1 MRLSRSNDRPRWL
14 KRTAV
19 AVTIFVVVL
28 AQILLG
34 RALLPF
40 AVPLGLEFLN
50 SFPSSGGAPVAIDTA
65 DLADAGPGSLVTA
78 TTMPGVTRRVEA
90 RDLRAARVLYRS
102 TSGDTGAP
110 TVVSGSVFT
119 PKSAP
124 PPGGWPIV
132 AIGHGTVG
140 IDNPCAPSRS
150 DTMLGA
156 LAFVTPFIDRGFAV
170 AVPDYQGL
178 GAKGIH
184 PYLDARTAGLNMID
198 SVRALRHTF
207 PEVST
212 KWLGFG
218 HSQGGAATWA
228 ANEQASVYA
237 PELKLLGTVAA
248 APAAD
253 VSGFADKSLRGELT
267 ADQLLAMPVI
277 VESLARLHPE
287 LNRDDFRAGAGAQ
300 YWSVITACQAPQIYE
315 RQSAAEH
322 LRQHDVAPQSV
333 AAADQLRQL
342 LRDWALPQRPLSAPL
357 SVWYGGADTLVDAA
371 WTAAAIQRACA
382 MGGTVTVQ
390 FEPGKGHAGV
400 DLASQLDWM
409 TKIFADQPV
418 RNDC

>member
-1 MRLSRSNDRPRWL
+1 MLL
-14 KRTAV
+14 
-19 AVTIFVVVL
+19 I
-28 AQILLG
+28 AQILVG

-40 AVPLGLEFLN
+40 ALPLGLAFVN
-50 SFPSSGGAPVAIDTA
+50 SFPSSGGPPVPIDTA
-65 DLADAGPGSLVTA
+65 DLTEAGPGSLVSA

-102 TSGDTGAP
+102 TFGDTGAP

-119 PKSAP
+119 PKGTP
-124 PPGGWPIV
+124 PPGGWPVV

-207 PEVST
+207 GDISA

-228 ANEQASVYA
+228 ANEQAAVYA
-237 PELKLLGTVAA
+237 PELQLLGTVAA

-253 VSGFADKSLRGELT
+253 VSGFVDKSLRGELT
-267 ADQLLAMPVI
+267 TDQMLAMPVI
-277 VESLARLHPE
+277 VESQARVHPD
-287 LNRDDFRAGAGAQ
+287 LDRDDYRAGAAAE
-300 YWSVITACQAPQIYE
+300 YWSVLTACQAPQIYQ
-315 RQSAAEH
+315 RNAAAEH
-322 LRQHDVAPQSV
+322 LRSAEVAPQSGP
-333 AAADQLRQL
+333 AADRLRQL
-342 LRDWALPQRPLSAPL
+342 LGDWALPQRPLSAPL
-357 SVWYGGADTLVDAA
+357 SVWYGGADTLVDAE
-371 WTAAAIQRACA
+371 WTAAAIARACA

-390 FEPGKGHAGV
+390 FEPDKGHADV
-400 DLASQLDWM
+400 DLVSQLDWM
-409 TKIFADQPV
+409 AKRFAEQPV
-418 RNDC
+418 PDDC

>member
-1 MRLSRSNDRPRWL
+1 M
-14 KRTAV
+14 
-19 AVTIFVVVL
+19 
-28 AQILLG
+28 LG

-40 AVPLGLEFLN
+40 AVPLGLEFVN
-50 SFPSSGGAPVAIDTA
+50 SFPSSGGPPVAIDTA
-65 DLADAGPGSLVTA
+65 DLTDAGPGSLVTA

-119 PKSAP
+119 PKATP
-124 PPGGWPIV
+124 PPGGWPVV

-156 LAFVTPFIDRGFAV
+156 LAFVTPFIERGFAV

-237 PELKLLGTVAA
+237 PELQLLGTVAA

-253 VSGFADKSLRGELT
+253 VSGFVDKSLHGALT
-267 ADQLLAMPVI
+267 SDQLLAMPVI
-277 VESLARLHPE
+277 VESMARVEPD
-287 LNRDDFRAGAGAQ
+287 LNRDDFRAGAAAQ
-300 YWSVITACQAPQIYE
+300 YWSVLTACQAPQIYE
-315 RQSAAEH
+315 RQAAAEH
-322 LRQHDVAPQSV
+322 LRQEEVAPQSV
-333 AAADQLRQL
+333 AAADRLRGL

-357 SVWYGGADTLVDAA
+357 SVWYGGADTLVDAE
-371 WTAAAIQRACA
+371 WTAAAIARACA

-390 FEPGKGHAGV
+390 FEPDKGHGDV
-400 DLASQLDWM
+400 DLAGQLNWM
-409 TKIFADQPV
+409 ATRFADKPV
-418 RNDC
+418 PNDC

>member
-14 KRTAV
+14 TRIAV
-19 AVTIFVVVL
+19 AVTIIVVVF

-40 AVPLGLEFLN
+40 AVPLGLEFVN
-50 SFPSSGGAPVAIDTA
+50 SFPSPGGPPVAVDTA
-65 DLADAGPGSLVTA
+65 DLTDAGPGSLVTA

-90 RDLRAARVLYRS
+90 RDLHAARVLYRS

-119 PKSAP
+119 PKGSP
-124 PPGGWPIV
+124 PPGGWPVV

-140 IDNPCAPSRS
+140 IDNPCAPSLS

-170 AVPDYQGL
+170 AVPDYEGL

-198 SVRALRHTF
+198 SVRALRRTF
-207 PEVST
+207 PDVST
-212 KWLGFG
+212 TWLGFG

-237 PELKLLGTVAA
+237 PELTLLGTVAA

-253 VSGFADKSLRGELT
+253 VSGFVDKSLRGELT
-267 ADQLLAMPVI
+267 SDQVLAMPVI
-277 VESLARLHPE
+277 VESHARLNPE
-287 LNRDDFRAGAGAQ
+287 LNRDDFRAGAAEQ
-300 YWSVITACQAPQIYE
+300 YWSVLTACQAPQIYE
-315 RQSAAEH
+315 RQAAAEH
-322 LRQHDVAPQSV
+322 LRPEDVAPQSV
-333 AAADQLRQL
+333 AAADQLRGL

-357 SVWYGGADTLVDAA
+357 SVWYGGADTLVDAE
-371 WTAAAIQRACA
+371 WTAAAIARACA

-390 FEPGKGHAGV
+390 FEPDKGHAGV
-400 DLASQLDWM
+400 DLASQLNWM
-409 TKIFADQPV
+409 ATRFADQPV
-418 RNDC
+418 PNDC